1 MLVFIGRRRAV
12 KDVGQA
18 ILGFGLLFLG
28 LRLILDG
35 VAPIRQNELT
45 LEVLRALAANPLTGV
60 LVGAG
65 LSAALASSAATIG
78 VAIALASAGLL
89 ALPGAVAIVL
99 GANVGTC
106 ATALAASLGANA
118 DAKRV
123 AVAHIGFKLLG
134 VVLIFPFI
142 GPFTDWVA
150 VTISPRVNR
159 MRTSAAGSAP
169 IFSAKSVSDEPRGM
183 RTTLPLP
190 RGAETPPIVG
200 ACSRQW
206 QKTAC
211 YNRRRTGDM
220 AGPPGPPPPTRS
232 E

>member
-1 MLVFIGRRRAV
+1 MVWWLGLAICGSFPSIRVLCFFFSSRRRHTRWTGDWSSDVCSSDLTAVAAGAAVTAIIQSSSATTVMLIGFVAAGLMTFPQTLGIILGADIGTTFTVQLIAFRVTDYAPLLVGVGFVLVFIGRRRAV

-99 GANVGTC
+99 G
-106 ATALAASLGANA
+106 
-118 DAKRV
+118 
-123 AVAHIGFKLLG
+123 
-134 VVLIFPFI
+134 P
-142 GPFTDWVA
+142 
-150 VTISPRVNR
+150 
-159 MRTSAAGSAP
+159 
-169 IFSAKSVSDEPRGM
+169 
-183 RTTLPLP
+183 
-190 RGAETPPIVG
+190 
-200 ACSRQW
+200 
-206 QKTAC
+206 
-211 YNRRRTGDM
+211 
-220 AGPPGPPPPTRS
+220 
-232 E
+232 